1 MDYPSIWQE
10 EKAPQP
16 FAGQTGLQKN
26 ESKTYETVI
35 VGAGL
40 CGLLTAY
47 RLVEKGVHS
56 IAVVD
61 AGELAG
67 GVTARTTAKITSQ
80 HGLIYDRLLQGL
92 GREKAWAYAQANQ
105 EAVEAFAALA
115 ELFPCDFRRCGSV
128 VYAAEEKDAEQ
139 VERELQA
146 ALRVGLPAAPMRGQ
160 PLPFPVAAGVRFEN
174 QARFHPLKF
183 AYALAACLAPKV
195 DFYLHT
201 TALHPR
207 KGGVDGVL
215 HTTAGTL
222 HADNVV
228 VATHF
233 PFMDKPGFYFAR
245 VWQERSYVLA
255 IRNVPALEDLY
266 WGAGEKGWSFRP
278 CEGGLL
284 VGGGSHKS
292 GHEGRQAHFD
302 RLEAATKS
310 WYPQREVTAQWS
322 AQDCMTHDGIPYI
335 GRYKQLD
342 GQLAARA
349 FVATGFNK
357 WGMTGSMVAADLIS
371 SEIAGRESPY
381 AEVFSPSR
389 FDPGMKAKR
398 FIMENTDM
406 LKNYIGGYMELPPET
421 AASLKPGEGRIL
433 QVDGQRVGAY
443 KDTDGTIY
451 TVKPVC
457 THMGCILEWN
467 QDECSWDCPCHGSRY
482 DVTGKIL
489 NNPAL
494 EPLGKTTLGEE
505 QGK

>member
-47 RLVEKGVHS
+47 RLVEKGIHS

-115 ELFPCDFRRCGSV
+115 ERFPCDFRRCGSV

-266 WGAGEKGWSFRP
+266 WGAGEKGWSFRRGRAA
-278 CEGGLL
+278 GGRRFPQIRSR
-284 VGGGSHKS
+284 G
-292 GHEGRQAHFD
+292 
-302 RLEAATKS
+302 AAG
-310 WYPQREVTAQWS
+310 P
-322 AQDCMTHDGIPYI
+322 
-335 GRYKQLD
+335 
-342 GQLAARA
+342 
-349 FVATGFNK
+349 F
-357 WGMTGSMVAADLIS
+357 
-371 SEIAGRESPY
+371 
-381 AEVFSPSR
+381 
-389 FDPGMKAKR
+389 
-398 FIMENTDM
+398 
-406 LKNYIGGYMELPPET
+406 
-421 AASLKPGEGRIL
+421 
-433 QVDGQRVGAY
+433 
-443 KDTDGTIY
+443 
-451 TVKPVC
+451 
-457 THMGCILEWN
+457 
-467 QDECSWDCPCHGSRY
+467 
-482 DVTGKIL
+482 
-489 NNPAL
+489 
-494 EPLGKTTLGEE
+494 
-505 QGK
+505 

>member
-1 MDYPSIWQE
+1 
-10 EKAPQP
+10 
-16 FAGQTGLQKN
+16 
-26 ESKTYETVI
+26 
-35 VGAGL
+35 
-40 CGLLTAY
+40 
-47 RLVEKGVHS
+47 
-56 IAVVD
+56 
-61 AGELAG
+61 
-67 GVTARTTAKITSQ
+67 
-80 HGLIYDRLLQGL
+80 
-92 GREKAWAYAQANQ
+92 
-105 EAVEAFAALA
+105 
-115 ELFPCDFRRCGSV
+115 
-128 VYAAEEKDAEQ
+128 
-139 VERELQA
+139 
-146 ALRVGLPAAPMRGQ
+146 MRGQ
-160 PLPFPVAAGVRFEN
+160 PLPSRCGRGSWFEN

-215 HTTAGTL
+215 HTTARTL

-357 WGMTGSMVAADLIS
+357 WGMTGQHG
-371 SEIAGRESPY
+371 GRGPHQQRDRRQGKSLRGGVLPFPVRSRHEGEAVHHGKHRY
-381 AEVFSPSR
+381 AEKLYR
-389 FDPGMKAKR
+389 RLHGAAR
-398 FIMENTDM
+398 
-406 LKNYIGGYMELPPET
+406 PET

-451 TVKPVC
+451 TVKPGM
-457 THMGCILEWN
+457 H
-467 QDECSWDCPCHGSRY
+467 PHGLHIGMEPGRVLLGLSLSR
-482 DVTGKIL
+482 L
-489 NNPAL
+489 
-494 EPLGKTTLGEE
+494 PLRRYREDPQQSRPGALGENHAGRGTRE
-505 QGK
+505 INFKGKPA